1 MENKYG
7 RVMKEEV
14 WKDYHS
20 AQCGARGLPKRS
32 SAKRQA
38 RDEDGE
44 EEEEEAAAGPPAPK
58 KSRSSRKKVE
68 G

>member
-14 WKDYHS
+14 WKDYHN

-32 SAKRQA
+32 SARRQA
-38 RDEDGE
+38 RDEDGN
-44 EEEEEAAAGPPAPK
+44 EEEAAAGPPAPK